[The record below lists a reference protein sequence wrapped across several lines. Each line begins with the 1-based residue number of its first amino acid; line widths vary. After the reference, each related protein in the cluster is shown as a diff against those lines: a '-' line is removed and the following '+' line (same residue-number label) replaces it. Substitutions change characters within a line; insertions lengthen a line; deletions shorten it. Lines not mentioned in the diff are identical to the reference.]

1 MKVLY
6 FDPKFLTPRHAAP
19 TRAYSIARHLVDR
32 GHEVTM
38 VARDPRWLAVSPTAP
53 PGLLARR
60 ERVDGIDVIWL
71 RIPYEQRFSKGKR
84 LVSYGAYTLAAS
96 AAALGLG
103 RPDLVYAS
111 STPLTSGVPG
121 ALASGLRG
129 VPFVFE
135 LQDLW
140 PAVPAALGYLTRR
153 HELALAEWL
162 ERALYAR
169 SACIVVCSEAVVS
182 ALVRRGIPAEKLVL
196 IPNFSDTELF
206 RPDVRDEAFRAEH
219 ALDGKFVAVYAGAMG
234 HSNGVHQ
241 LADAAAA
248 LKRVGDDDVRI
259 VAVGDGSERG
269 ELERRVREEG
279 LDNVLVLPPVS
290 RGRVPGL
297 VGASDLTLTIF
308 APHPALTLNSPN
320 KFFDSLAAGRPVV
333 VNVDGWLRRLVE
345 ENNAGVYV
353 PAGDG
358 AALAGALTELARDP
372 ARAREMGEKA
382 RTLAVREFA
391 RDLLADRLAA
401 TLENVA
407 VRDGAGTRP
416 R

>member
-38 VARDPRWLAVSPTAP
+38 VARDPRWLAVGPTAP

-84 LVSYGAYTLAAS
+84 LVSYAAYTLAAS

-121 ALASGLRG
+121 AFASGLRD

-153 HELALAEWL
+153 YELALAEWL
-162 ERALYAR
+162 
-169 SACIVVCSEAVVS
+169 
-182 ALVRRGIPAEKLVL
+182 
-196 IPNFSDTELF
+196 
-206 RPDVRDEAFRAEH
+206 
-219 ALDGKFVAVYAGAMG
+219 
-234 HSNGVHQ
+234 
-241 LADAAAA
+241 
-248 LKRVGDDDVRI
+248 
-259 VAVGDGSERG
+259 
-269 ELERRVREEG
+269 
-279 LDNVLVLPPVS
+279 
-290 RGRVPGL
+290 
-297 VGASDLTLTIF
+297 
-308 APHPALTLNSPN
+308 
-320 KFFDSLAAGRPVV
+320 
-333 VNVDGWLRRLVE
+333 
-345 ENNAGVYV
+345 
-353 PAGDG
+353 
-358 AALAGALTELARDP
+358 
-372 ARAREMGEKA
+372 
-382 RTLAVREFA
+382 
-391 RDLLADRLAA
+391 
-401 TLENVA
+401 
-407 VRDGAGTRP
+407 
-416 R
+416 